1 MRDIPVLYGVIP
13 YYNEANTL
21 PVTAPLF
28 LNKINLVQDGLNAMN
43 EMVEKYLEGFDVVYE
58 MRNDCSSDTFFKRF
72 TAEAFYKLLRAMGAE
87 VVFNHSDYRLSIK
100 SIRIIS
106 SIGIAV
112 SGFNFLLFIR
122 TIVRFFQHQTV
133 PGLASTCDSICLMGG
148 LQLICMG
155 AIGKY
160 TGKIYME
167 TKERPRYIIG
177 KHTANM
183 EEERHALDK
192 KE

>member
-13 YYNEANTL
+13 CYNEANTL

-43 EMVEKYLEGFDVVYE
+43 EMVEKYLEGFDVVYG

-72 TAEAFYKLLRAMGAE
+72 TAEVFYKLLRAMGAE
-87 VVFNHSDYRLSIK
+87 VVFNHSDYRLGIK
-100 SIRIIS
+100 PIRIIS

-112 SGFNFLLFIR
+112 SEFNFLLFIG
-122 TIVRFFQHQTV
+122 TIVRFFQHQTI
-133 PGLASTCDSICLMGG
+133 PALASTYDIICLMGE
-148 LQLICMG
+148 LQFICMG
-155 AIGKY
+155 VIGKY
-160 TGKIYME
+160 IGKIYME

-183 EEERHALDK
+183 EEEQHELDK
-192 KE
+192 EK